1 MSQYKLSSDFT
12 KIAESSGVFYVMPGQ
27 SIEVSDTAKADT
39 GFVLHGECA
48 KTYASSGG
56 IVYARALGRHATLN
70 VVAGTLS

>member
-12 KIAESSGVFYVMPGQ
+12 KLSESSGVFYVMPGQ

-39 GFVLHGECA
+39 GFVLHGGCA
-48 KTYASSGG
+48 KTYSSSG
-56 IVYARALGRHATLN
+56 IVYARALGSQATLN

>member
-39 GFVLHGECA
+39 GFVLHGWCA
-48 KTYASSGG
+48 KTYASSG
-56 IVYARALGRHATLN
+56 IVYVRALGSHATLN
-70 VVAGTLS
+70 VLAGTLS